1 MIQVF
6 PSTTFLLHSEWSRN
20 VYSILRLGAELAKFS
35 LGEAF
40 HCGNLQL
47 RFTRL
52 KHFFMSVRKDKICI
66 HFLFLSLFSFST
78 DLCIISD
85 ILSASCRVTGMENV
99 VCFPPS
105 PFMPWMKAALSVRQ
119 DFQFSF
125 LWAVTAII
133 LSRNWE
139 GDTPSSCLASC
150 SWI

>member
-1 MIQVF
+1 MVWLGVTSGNVCSTSNFANSPYGCSATVFYHSVHFQQVTAALKLASF
-6 PSTTFLLHSEWSRN
+6 RSSHSDCWRL
-20 VYSILRLGAELAKFS
+20 VGCRLGAELAKFS

-105 PFMPWMKAALSVRQ
+105 PFMP
-119 DFQFSF
+119 
-125 LWAVTAII
+125 
-133 LSRNWE
+133 
-139 GDTPSSCLASC
+139 
-150 SWI
+150 